1 MHAGINGVC
10 YRGREQVERE
20 RTFRCRNHASRR
32 CKREILDFRM
42 NRKFPSVSGIGI
54 GIGRSLEE
62 KKRKIKIYRRRVTR
76 PLRYTTRCPREIF
89 RIDVASRGDFQSPF
103 ASLRRQLVGGI
114 QEKLIRGPLMAQ
126 QKRTQ
131 QGRDNK
137 SVCIL

>member
-42 NRKFPSVSGIGI
+42 NRKFPSVSGIGN

-76 PLRYTTRCPREIF
+76 RDAHAKFFASTARHAAIFNLPL
-89 RIDVASRGDFQSPF
+89 
-103 ASLRRQLVGGI
+103 SLRRQLVGGI